1 LDFDFRFVIYTNLSS
16 ADSYSCLEPYVRKLG
31 AKLELRHSIPRLDLI
46 YCLSSMD
53 FIVNVN
59 NASENQIPSKLIDY
73 KLSGRPIFSL
83 SQNNFDSQKFV
94 RFCAHEEKIDI
105 SGFDIRNVA
114 SQFEELVK

>member
-1 LDFDFRFVIYTNLSS
+1 MFIFRDTSDYQ
-16 ADSYSCLEPYVRKLG
+16 
-31 AKLELRHSIPRLDLI
+31 
-46 YCLSSMD
+46 
-53 FIVNVN
+53 
-59 NASENQIPSKLIDY
+59 NQIPSKLIDY

-94 RFCAHEEKIDI
+94 RFCAHEFTGEEKIDI

>member
-1 LDFDFRFVIYTNLSS
+1 MDFDFRFVIYTNLSS

-73 KLSGRPIFSL
+73 KLSGRPILKNL
-83 SQNNFDSQKFV
+83 SAFV
-94 RFCAHEEKIDI
+94 PMNLPEKKRSIFPVSI
-105 SGFDIRNVA
+105 LEMWPVN
-114 SQFEELVK
+114 LKNW